1 MSKIK
6 AILDQH
12 QNLNCNVFHVSSFF
26 CLPPCQSLAVP
37 LLWQSS
43 CHVLTSYIVTKKTN
57 FRLSTCLQLLRTC
70 SCWWWW
76 MDCRN
81 TETSYGLGT
90 LWSKTKPWLM
100 FRLVPCVTRYSQAGE
115 TMIFFP
121 LLLPPLLKWDD
132 IILQIFSR
140 CYKASIK
147 LRQLEKV
154 GTTV

>member
-90 LWSKTKPWLM
+90 LWSKTKPWLI
-100 FRLVPCVTRYSQAGE
+100 FRLVGFTVLLSYWWKMKARKQDQGWWENKPRIWKLHPPA
-115 TMIFFP
+115 
-121 LLLPPLLKWDD
+121 LLLGWVP
-132 IILQIFSR
+132 QSS
-140 CYKASIK
+140 KA
-147 LRQLEKV
+147 E
-154 GTTV
+154 G